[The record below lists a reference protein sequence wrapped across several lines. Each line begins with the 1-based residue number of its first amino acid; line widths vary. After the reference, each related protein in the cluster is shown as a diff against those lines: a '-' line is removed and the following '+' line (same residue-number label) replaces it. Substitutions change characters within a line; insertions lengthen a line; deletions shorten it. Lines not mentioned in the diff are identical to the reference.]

1 MTEHV
6 EHEHEH
12 AHEETVQSSVPAE
25 TVGVP
30 VSVLAELL
38 ALFKN
43 FPQII
48 ADLEKLLA
56 DFGK

>member
-12 AHEETVQSSVPAE
+12 EHEATVQSSVPAE
-25 TVGVP
+25 TVAVP

-43 FPQII
+43 FPAIL
-48 ADLEKLLA
+48 ADLEKLLH
-56 DFGK
+56 DFGH